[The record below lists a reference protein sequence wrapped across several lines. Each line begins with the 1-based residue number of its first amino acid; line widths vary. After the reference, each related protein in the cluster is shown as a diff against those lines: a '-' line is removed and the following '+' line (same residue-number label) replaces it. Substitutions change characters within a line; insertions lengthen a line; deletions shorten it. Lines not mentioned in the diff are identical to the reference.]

1 MQSIKPIYKK
11 EYEAVDSVDEAI
23 WLGNDTPIMETDFTY
38 VFNDRYPCVKGHK
51 LYIPK
56 EDNYEFVGKSY
67 GLAYDYGNEQIKK
80 GNIAGFN
87 IGMNIGVCAGQTII
101 WPHIHFIPRH
111 ENDSKTIAR
120 IRHAHPEGD
129 HKKYY

>member
-56 EDNYEFVGKSY
+56 EENYEFVGKSY
-67 GLAYDYGNEQIKK
+67 GLAYDYCNEQIKK

-87 IGMNIGVCAGQTII
+87 IGMNIGVCAGQTIM

-111 ENDSKTIAR
+111 ENDSKTIGG